1 MTREDPT
8 LAELERQIEQTREEL
23 GRTVEE
29 LAAKADVPA
38 RAKAKAT
45 ETAERFRESARR
57 VTRHRA
63 SSPAAVAGA
72 ADREASAATD
82 GAGPEASGGAVAAG
96 VGREASLA
104 AAVDGVAPE
113 ESGSH
118 LAPVPLSPAPDPAR
132 RAYGAAALALTA
144 ATAGAAV
151 WAARRS

>member
-63 SSPAAVAGA
+63 SSPAAVAGG
-72 ADREASAATD
+72 ADREAS
-82 GAGPEASGGAVAAG
+82 GGAAAAG

-118 LAPVPLSPAPDPAR
+118 LAQAPLSPAPDPAR